1 MVQFYQPP
9 PRKPSFGAQLS
20 QGLGNALNMGAQLM
34 GEKRERE
41 NIGQLIGMDVSN
53 IRDPKILQGLTE
65 QYGKQKNERAKLA
78 QDTEIESRDYDI
90 VKESFGEKFANVW
103 KSAPQGGKTELIKY
117 GLDALTRGEDINE
130 LLNNVT
136 KTNAVPPNVKDI
148 PNNVPQLKN
157 GMIDPE
163 FQWPDFSKR
172 EQGYTPKEWNDARKE
187 WTKTNVPR
195 IEENSKHL
203 KNIKSDQ
210 LATKKLKQLNPK
222 IQDGFSRFLI
232 NPETGDFYGAAQ
244 ILGFKSP
251 EAQQWS
257 KVIARF
263 QNRAKDAFGSR
274 VTNFDLQS
282 YMKQFP
288 DLINTA
294 EGRERILDMM
304 EINYELDSLYD
315 TALQR
320 IYDKYGAG
328 GIPPEKA
335 EELARKMIKEETD
348 RLERKYLF
356 LDEENQIE
364 ESKPKLTGKMINVIG
379 PNGEEGE
386 MDEGELKHFPGFRPV

>member
-1 MVQFYQPP
+1 MIQIIEENRRPTASE
-9 PRKPSFGAQLS
+9 KFGQAF
-20 QGLGNALNMGAQLM
+20 
-34 GEKRERE
+34 
-41 NIGQLIGMDVSN
+41 SN
-53 IRDPKILQGLTE
+53 ISQVLPEFLTQRKRQQEKQNLEKLNPEIAGIPEEYQKMAFEYGL
-65 QYGKQKNERAKLA
+65 KQKNEVAKLQGDA
-78 QDTEIESRDYDI
+78 DIENRDYDI
-90 VKESFGEKFANVW
+90 VKEAFGDKFANVW

-117 GLDALTRGEDINE
+117 GLDALTRGEDIND

-136 KTNAVPPNVKDI
+136 TSTAVPQERKEI
-148 PNNVPQLKN
+148 PENISQLKD
-157 GMIDPE
+157 GKVSPD
-163 FQWPDFSKR
+163 FQWPNFSQR
-172 EQGYTPKEWNDARKE
+172 EQGYTPKEWNDLRKE
-187 WTKTNVPR
+187 WTKDNVPR
-195 IEENSKHL
+195 IQENSKHL

-210 LATKKLKQLNPK
+210 LATKKLKQLSPK
-222 IQDGFSRFLI
+222 IPEGFSRLLI

-244 ILGFKSP
+244 VLGFKSP
-251 EAQQWS
+251 EAQAWS

-288 DLINTA
+288 DLINTP

-304 EINYELDSLYD
+304 EVNYELDSLYD
-315 TALQR
+315 NALQK

-335 EELARKMIKEETD
+335 DELSRKMIKEESD

-364 ESKPKLTGKMINVIG
+364 ESTPKLTGKMISVIG

-386 MDEGELKHFPGFRPV
+386 MDEGELKHFPGFKPI